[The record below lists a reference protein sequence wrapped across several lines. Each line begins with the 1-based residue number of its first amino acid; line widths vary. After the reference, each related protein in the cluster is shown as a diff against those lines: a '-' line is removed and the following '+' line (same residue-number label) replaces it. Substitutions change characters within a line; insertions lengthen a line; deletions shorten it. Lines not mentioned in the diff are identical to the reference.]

1 MKVVCIRWNR
11 LFLIDEIYEVYN
23 RLGVLSINDDSGV
36 VYAYRDK
43 KSYFISLEKWR
54 EQRINKIL
62 DND

>member
-11 LFLIDEIYEVYN
+11 LFSIDEIYEVYN

-54 EQRINKIL
+54 EQRINTII
-62 DND
+62 NS